1 MCISP
6 LANGH
11 HYVSYTNTMDGW
23 STRQVKERERERE
36 RECRSINE
44 NYLYFYTNRKR
55 KEARKV
61 SQCKKRMNERI
72 HTKSCRFEI
81 MHCYK

>member
-1 MCISP
+1 MVIIMSVTLTQWMVGP
-6 LANGH
+6 L
-11 HYVSYTNTMDGW
+11 DKLK
-23 STRQVKERERERE
+23 KENERERE

-72 HTKSCRFEI
+72 HTKSCRFE
-81 MHCYK
+81 MSTKREKNALL